1 MHNERESELR
11 IAAGEQDKITLLRL
25 KKLIQEKNKI
35 LFVEEKRKGVGFL
48 SDIIIKKKKNG
59 ESPCNK
65 EMAILHII

>member
-48 SDIIIKKKKNG
+48 
-59 ESPCNK
+59 
-65 EMAILHII
+65 